1 MSSAI
6 AEELASFLEQRA
18 GDSLRAVGH
27 YSAEEYGVV
36 YLRED
41 LRQQYTD
48 DEIEGIVEELR
59 WESFGKSNQE
69 GQFHLGELNCS
80 IKAFEEAVVMHF
92 PSDGKHGT
100 LVSLDSEAAQDLL
113 QFIDEC
119 LSRIERIRTQ

>member
-6 AEELASFLEQRA
+6 AEELASYLDQQA

-27 YSAEEYGVV
+27 YSADDYEVV
-36 YLRED
+36 HLRDD

-48 DEIEGIVEELR
+48 DEIEGIVEGLR
-59 WESFGKSNQE
+59 WESFGKSTQE
-69 GQFHLGELNCS
+69 GQFHLGPLNCS

-92 PSDGKHGT
+92 PYDDKRGT
-100 LVSLDSEAAQDLL
+100 LVSLDSGAARDLL

-119 LSRIERIRTQ
+119 LTRIERTQPS